1 MQEPKLLGSWL
12 KTARERAGAFKIML
26 YLVLA
31 ALVVLNFFIVP
42 HEPEFAAEKL
52 PGFWALFA
60 LIGTVVMVVVLKK
73 IVYPMLAQ
81 PEEDMNDRP

>member
-1 MQEPKLLGSWL
+1 MQEPKQLGSWL
-12 KTARERAGAFKIML
+12 EAARERPGVFKVLL

-60 LIGTVVMVVVLKK
+60 LICTVVMVFVLKK
-73 IVYPMLAQ
+73 IVYPILAR
-81 PEEDMNDRP
+81 PEEDK

>member
-12 KTARERAGAFKIML
+12 ATAREKAGVFKILL
-26 YLVLA
+26 YSVLA

-42 HEPEFAAEKL
+42 HKPEFSAEKL

-60 LIGTVVMVVVLKK
+60 LIGAVVMVVVLKK

-81 PEEDMNDRP
+81 PEEDTNDRS

>member
-12 KTARERAGAFKIML
+12 DTAKEKAGTFKILL

-31 ALVVLNFFIVP
+31 ALVGLNFLIVP

-60 LIGTVVMVVVLKK
+60 LIGTVVMVVVLKQ
-73 IVYPMLAQ
+73 IVYPMLAR
-81 PEEDMNDRP
+81 PEEDTNDRS

>member
-1 MQEPKLLGSWL
+1 MQEPRVLGSWL
-12 KTARERAGAFKIML
+12 DAARERAGVLRNVL

-31 ALVVLNFFIVP
+31 ALVGLNFVIKP
-42 HEPEFAAEKL
+42 HEPEFASEKL

-60 LIGTVVMVVVLKK
+60 LIGAVVMVFVLKK

-81 PEEDMNDRP
+81 PEEDK

>member
-12 KTARERAGAFKIML
+12 EMARERAGAFKLLL

-31 ALVVLNFFIVP
+31 ALVGLNFFIVP

-52 PGFWALFA
+52 PGFWAIFA
-60 LIGTVVMVVVLKK
+60 LIGAVVMVVVLKK
-73 IVYPMLAQ
+73 IVYPVLAQ
-81 PEEDMNDRP
+81 PEEDANDRS

>member
-1 MQEPKLLGSWL
+1 MQEPKLLGRWL
-12 KTARERAGAFKIML
+12 EIARERAGTFKVLL

-31 ALVVLNFFIVP
+31 ALVGLNFLIVP

-73 IVYPMLAQ
+73 IVYPILAQ
-81 PEEDMNDRP
+81 PEEDSNDRP